1 VPRGGAERIGAV
13 GMVAE
18 DRAVTAMATERAVAG
33 ERVVAE
39 DAVVTAWRQ
48 MAACHA
54 AACAALERELGERHG
69 LGVSDFEVLERLAE
83 SEERRFRAQDLA
95 EAVHLSQSALSR
107 LVDRLAR
114 HGLVERCGCEG
125 DRRGIYVVL
134 TEAGERRH
142 ADAVP
147 THRDVLA
154 RTLPAAML
162 TRGITSSGSAQPGSR
177 G

>member
-1 VPRGGAERIGAV
+1 MHAQALDARTINALANIRLERY
-13 GMVAE
+13 
-18 DRAVTAMATERAVAG
+18 ATPVSG
-33 ERVVAE
+33 TQ
-39 DAVVTAWRQ
+39 DSVVTAWRE

-69 LGVSDFEVLERLAE
+69 LGVSDFEVLERLTE
-83 SEERRFRAQDLA
+83 SEEHKFRAQDLA

-134 TEAGERRH
+134 TEAGEQRH
-142 ADAVP
+142 AEAIP
-147 THRDVLA
+147 THRGVLA
-154 RTLPAAML
+154 RTLPPAML
-162 TRGITSSGSAQPGSR
+162 STGMLNTGMLTTANNQPE
-177 G
+177 